1 MDFTCTEM
9 VWGQVCFMWGGLLCS
24 GNVQYFMCIKHEL
37 VIPWR
42 SCTAEALRAA
52 PGEGANVPRAGSQ
65 HLGRAGGCAPVS
77 GWAAGQQ
84 LHPAPGC
91 WENGHGRNAPGVA
104 QHLGFPPGFSGK
116 NNSLQV
122 FGDVVFR
129 KAWFC
134 LWNLKCTS
142 VLISGGKCTLISEVA
157 HKQGILINNPTGKH
171 FWHLCVCPY
180 FWSNCL
186 LPECI

>member
-1 MDFTCTEM
+1 MFPEQDLSIWEGLGAVLLSVAEQQDSNCTLPQGAERMGMAGTLLASLSTWDF
-9 VWGQVCFMWGGLLCS
+9 LLAS
-24 GNVQYFMCIKHEL
+24 QGRI
-37 VIPWR
+37 IP
-42 SCTAEALRAA
+42 
-52 PGEGANVPRAGSQ
+52 
-65 HLGRAGGCAPVS
+65 
-77 GWAAGQQ
+77 
-84 LHPAPGC
+84 
-91 WENGHGRNAPGVA
+91 
-104 QHLGFPPGFSGK
+104 
-116 NNSLQV
+116 LQV

-180 FWSNCL
+180 L
-186 LPECI
+186 